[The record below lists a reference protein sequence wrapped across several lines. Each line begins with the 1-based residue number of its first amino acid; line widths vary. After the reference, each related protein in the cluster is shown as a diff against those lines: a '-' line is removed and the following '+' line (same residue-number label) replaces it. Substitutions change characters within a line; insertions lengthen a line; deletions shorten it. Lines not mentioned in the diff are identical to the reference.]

1 MDLTQLAKNI
11 ENCMQFDRHK
21 FRQRLSRLKKQ
32 TGNEGN
38 VSALQQLE
46 DQILVSSEQV
56 ELRKKNIPN
65 IKFPE
70 ELPISGKREEIRKA
84 ISDNQVVIICGET
97 GSGKST
103 QLPKICLDMGRGVT
117 GLIGHTQPRRIAA
130 RTVAARVADEMKS
143 QLGKIVGYKIR
154 FNDQVSSQTAIK
166 VMTDGILLAETQ
178 GDRFLDAYDTLII
191 DEAHERSLNIDFL
204 MGYLKTLLSRRP
216 DLKIIITSATIDPER
231 FSRHFNNAP
240 IIEVSGRTF
249 PVELQY
255 RPLIEPGP
263 EGVDNEK
270 DLQQGIKEAVDEIS
284 HFDQGDILIFLSGE
298 RDIRE
303 TMESLRKH
311 NLKNTEVIALYAK
324 QGTAEQNLI
333 FQAHKKR
340 HIILATNVAETSL
353 TVPGIR
359 YVIDPGFARISRYN
373 PRSKVQR
380 LPIENIS
387 QASANQRKG
396 RCGRVSEGV
405 CIRLY
410 SEDDFN
416 ARPMFTDPEIKRT
429 SLASVILQL
438 SSLHFGDIE
447 DFPFVE
453 PPDGRYISDGYKLLE
468 ELGAVD
474 HSRNLTSIGNKLAK
488 LPVDPRIGRMIL
500 AAHDQNCMTE
510 ILIIASALSVQDVR
524 DKPMEKM
531 QQADEAHA
539 KFSDED
545 SDFIWLLNLWEFY
558 QQQKEQISQNKLR
571 KLCRTNFLN
580 YMRMRE
586 WYDIH
591 RQLKGLSGDLGFL
604 INKQPANKDAVHRAL
619 LSGLLGNIGFL
630 SDRKEY
636 IGARGIKF
644 FIFPGSGQF
653 KKTPKWMMSTEL
665 VETTKL
671 YARINAKIEPEWV
684 IKIAGNLV
692 KRSYSDAY
700 WSKKSGCVLALE
712 KIVLYGLILSV
723 DRKVNFAPIDPVE
736 SRRLFIQGALVN
748 GETHSRLAFF
758 KHNKK
763 LLVEIE
769 SMEHRSRRLDI
780 LIDDQTQFDFYDQK
794 IPQDVNNV
802 LGLEKWYREFVKKDP
817 QILFFDREFLIRE
830 DAEKICE
837 QALPE
842 TISILGMDLPLSY
855 HFKPGSKDDGV
866 TLSVPMAVLNQLHSD
881 YFDWLVPGL
890 IGEKITELIRS
901 LPKQLRRNFVP
912 APNFSEACC
921 NSLSYRKGNLF
932 MSMSDHLKKM
942 TGIQIKIADWDQ
954 TKIPVHLHMNF
965 RVIDTNGKAVSEGRN
980 LERLQNKLVG
990 EVEQTFSDHTH
1001 WKIERD
1007 GIKAWDF
1014 GDLPEI
1020 VETTRHGMPLRGY
1033 PSLVFNNGSISIQ
1046 VQDTKEKA
1054 VKVNHQGL
1062 IKLIEI
1068 SIPEQIKYL
1077 RKNLSSFDKMC
1088 LLFSSVGKKEQLKED
1103 LVNAIIVQTFLFDK
1117 IEIRNQNEFNQ
1128 RLEKGRGELISV
1140 ANDICKSSKEAL
1152 EAFHKIKKRLSGKTS
1167 LTWLNVLQEIQEQL
1181 DHLIYPGFISQTKVE
1196 WLQQIPRYLNAIDKR
1211 LDKFDRDPE
1220 KDKGLALSVSK
1231 FWMRYL
1237 EHGDKTEQYENYR
1250 WMIEELR
1257 VSLFAQELGTSCP
1270 ISVKRLEKIWVE
1282 VSDQSGL
1289 KLR

>member
-1 MDLTQLAKNI
+1 MDLTQLAKKI
-11 ENCMQFDRHK
+11 ENCLQSDRHK

-32 TGNEGN
+32 TGHKGN
-38 VSALQQLE
+38 VSALKQLE
-46 DQILVSSEQV
+46 DQILISYEKVEQ
-56 ELRKKNIPN
+56 RKKNIPE
-65 IKFPE
+65 IAFPV
-70 ELPISGKREEIRKA
+70 ELPISGKREEISKA
-84 ISDNQVVIICGET
+84 ISENQVVIICGET

-130 RTVAARVADEMKS
+130 RTVAARVADELKS
-143 QLGKIVGYKIR
+143 QLGKLVGYKIR
-154 FNDQVSSQTAIK
+154 FSDQVGSQTAIK

-178 GDRFLDAYDTLII
+178 GDRFLNAYDTLII

-204 MGYLKTLLSRRP
+204 IGYLKTLLPKRP

-249 PVELQY
+249 PVELRY
-255 RPLIEPGP
+255 RPLIEPGV

-270 DLQQGIKEAVDEIS
+270 ELQQGIKDAVDEIS

-303 TMESLRKH
+303 TMESLRKQ

-396 RCGRVSEGV
+396 RCGRVSEGI

-410 SEDDFN
+410 SEEDFN

-438 SSLHFGDIE
+438 SSLRFGDIE
-447 DFPFVE
+447 EFPFVE
-453 PPDGRYISDGYKLLE
+453 PPEGRYINDGYKLLE

-474 HSRNLTSIGNKLAK
+474 SSRNITSTGKKLAK

-545 SDFIWLLNLWEFY
+545 SDFIWFLNLWAFY
-558 QQQKEQISQNKLR
+558 QQQKEQLSQNKLR

-586 WYDIH
+586 WIDIH
-591 RQLKGLSGDLGFL
+591 KQLKGLAGDLGFL
-604 INKQPANKDAVHRAL
+604 INKEPADIDAVHRAL

-636 IGARGIKF
+636 TGARGVKF
-644 FIFPGSGQF
+644 FLFPGSGQF

-671 YARINAKIEPEWV
+671 YARINAKVEPEWV
-684 IKIAGNLV
+684 IKIAGELV

-700 WSKKSGCVLALE
+700 WSKKSGRVLAIE
-712 KIVLYGLILSV
+712 KVVLYGLILSA
-723 DRKVNFAPIDPVE
+723 DRKVNFAPIDPAE

-748 GETHSRLAFF
+748 GETHSRLDFF
-758 KHNKK
+758 KHNKN

-769 SMEHRSRRLDI
+769 AMEHRSRRLDI

-794 IPQDVNNV
+794 IPQNVNNV
-802 LGLEKWYREFVKKDP
+802 KGLEKWYREIVKQHP
-817 QILFFDREFLIRE
+817 QILFFDRDFLIRE
-830 DAEKICE
+830 DAERICD

-842 TISILGMDLPLSY
+842 TISILGMELPLNY
-855 HFKPGSKDDGV
+855 HLKPGSKDDGV
-866 TLSVPMAVLNQLHSD
+866 TLSVPMAVLNQLHPD

-921 NSLSYRKGNLF
+921 NSLPYREGNLF
-932 MSMSDHLKKM
+932 KSVSEHLKKM
-942 TGIQIKIADWDQ
+942 TGIQIKITDWEQ
-954 TKIPVHLHMNF
+954 TKIPVHLRMNF
-965 RVIDTNGKAVSEGRN
+965 RIIDTSGKVVSEGRD
-980 LERLQNKLVG
+980 LDRLQGKLI
-990 EVEQTFSDHTH
+990 EKVEQTFSDHTY
-1001 WKIERD
+1001 WEIEQD
-1007 GIKAWDF
+1007 DVKSWNF

-1020 VETTRHGMPLRGY
+1020 VEITRHGMPLRGY
-1033 PSLVFNNGSISIQ
+1033 PALVFSKGSISIR

-1054 VKVNHQGL
+1054 LNVNHQGL

-1068 SIPEQIKYL
+1068 SIPEQMKYL
-1077 RKNLSSFDKMC
+1077 SKNLPGFDQMC
-1088 LLFSSVGKKEQLKED
+1088 LLFSSVGKQEQLRDD
-1103 LVNAIIVQTFLFDK
+1103 LVNAIIDQTFLFEQT
-1117 IEIRNQNEFNQ
+1117 EIRNQNEFNQ
-1128 RLEKGRGELISV
+1128 RLEKGRSELIPV
-1140 ANDICKSSKEAL
+1140 ANDICRITKEVL
-1152 EAFHKIKKRLSGKTS
+1152 QEFHKIKKRLSGKTS
-1167 LTWLNVLQEIQEQL
+1167 LSWLSVLQEIQQQL
-1181 DHLIYPGFISQTKVE
+1181 DYLIYPGFVSQTNLE
-1196 WLQQIPRYLNAIDKR
+1196 WLEQVPRYLKAIDKR
-1211 LDKFDRDPE
+1211 LDKLDRDPA
-1220 KDKGLALSVSK
+1220 KDKSLSKAISK
-1231 FWMRYL
+1231 FWMRYT
-1237 EHGDKTEQYENYR
+1237 EQGSKTEQYENYR

-1270 ISVKRLEKIWVE
+1270 VSEKRLEKLWAQIN
-1282 VSDQSGL
+1282 S
-1289 KLR
+1289 K